1 MKPIIT
7 YARVS
12 TQKQGASGLGLAAQR
27 QLMNCFAAQNEFEV
41 IHAFEEVET
50 GKGADALD
58 HRPQLKAALDT
69 AAKLKCP
76 VLVAK
81 LDRLSR
87 DVAFISGLMARKV
100 TFVVAEL
107 GPDVESFMLHI
118 YAALAE
124 KERTLISERTKSAL
138 AAKKAQGALLG
149 NRTNLEGAQRAGNRT
164 QKALAHEFAINVM
177 PVIQDIQNSGI
188 SSLGRIADALNRRGI
203 QTARGGNWHP
213 MTVRN
218 VIARAQAT
226 GRNLQGL
233 S

>member
-12 TQKQGASGLGLAAQR
+12 TKKQGASGLGLAAQR
-27 QLMNCFAAQNEFEV
+27 QLMNCFVAQNEFEV
-41 IHAFEEVET
+41 LHAFEEVET
-50 GKGADALD
+50 GKGADALEQ
-58 HRPQLKAALDT
+58 RPKLREALET

-76 VLVAK
+76 VLIAK

-100 TFVVAEL
+100 TFIVAEL

-124 KERTLISERTKSAL
+124 KERTLISERTKAAL
-138 AAKKAQGALLG
+138 AAKKAQGVRLG
-149 NRTNLEGAQRAGNRT
+149 NRTNLNEAQRAGNRT
-164 QKALAHEFAINVM
+164 QKVNADQFAMNIL
-177 PVIQDIQNSGI
+177 PIIHDIQNAGV

-203 QTARGGNWHP
+203 QTARGGSWYA

-218 VIARAQAT
+218 VLIRGQTAA
-226 GRNLQGL
+226 
-233 S
+233 